1 MRLCQLTSIG
11 DCLQLA
17 GELDLEQVSEL
28 CKLPQFGLQ
37 ADIKTIDLSDLSYI
51 DSAGISLLLEW
62 YKIAKQTGYVL
73 QFIQANQQIKQ
84 LIELYDLEF
93 LGC

>member
-1 MRLCQLTSIG
+1 MKAFQVNLTSDSLKLVG
-11 DCLQLA
+11 HLDFAQVVQLS
-17 GELDLEQVSEL
+17 QQ
-28 CKLPQFGLQ
+28 PQFGLR

-62 YKIAKQTGYVL
+62 YKIAKQAGNIL
-73 QFIQANQQIKQ
+73 QFIQANQQVKQ
-84 LIELYDLEF
+84 LIELYDLDF